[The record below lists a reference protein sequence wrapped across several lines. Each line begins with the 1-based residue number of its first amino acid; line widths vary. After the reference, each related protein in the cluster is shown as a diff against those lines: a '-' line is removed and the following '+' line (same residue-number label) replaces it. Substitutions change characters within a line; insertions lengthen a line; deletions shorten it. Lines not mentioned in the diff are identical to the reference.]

1 MSRSQILKAH
11 LALLLVNV
19 LYGANHVLAKGV
31 MPRYLDPNTFILL
44 RVSGAV
50 FLFWLLLLSQK
61 RKPVDRQ
68 DYWRFGAAG
77 LFGVAVNQLFFFHG
91 LNLSSALNAGIIMAL
106 NPIMVVVLAMF
117 LSKEKLT
124 AHKSTGVVIG
134 AVGAILLTLS
144 SGKLPG
150 ASTLGDLFL
159 LINALSYALY
169 LVLSKPLLLKY
180 SPIQVITYV
189 FTLGLILLL
198 LFPPTWTNLTNANF
212 AQIPFTA
219 WLKISYVIIGVTFLT
234 YLLTIFGLKYVSATV
249 SAAYIYTQ
257 PVMVMFF
264 AVLFAA
270 LGWAADYT
278 HTITSERI
286 LYMLFIFTG
295 VYLVSFYKAKK

>member
-278 HTITSERI
+278 HTITAERI

>member
-198 LFPPTWTNLTNANF
+198 LFPPTWTNLTNVNF

-278 HTITSERI
+278 HTITAERI